1 MKNDLEYDGQFE
13 YEDKIICYRYQND
26 KNNPKII
33 RRKEKWTRMM
43 DFYIDGRHF
52 WTLSFYDYADILSNT
67 TSDYVKTN
75 FIKHKGYEHFK
86 FI

>member
-1 MKNDLEYDGQFE
+1 MKNNLEYDGHFE
-13 YEDKIICYRYQND
+13 YDGKFIYYRYQYDENE
-26 KNNPKII
+26 PKII
-33 RRKEKWTRMM
+33 RGKEKWSRMM

-52 WTLSFYDYADILSNT
+52 WTLAFYDDADILSNT

-75 FIKHKGYEHFK
+75 FIKYKGYEHLK